1 LIKDKIN
8 KFYLIPNDNYT
19 LISISLCKFLFGFYT
34 MAIGPL
40 LVPLGDTF
48 NISIRALSIVFVFNF
63 IGQVVIVFFTGL
75 IADRAGT
82 KIIHIIFIILLAIAA
97 LVFTFINSYII
108 FLLLFLLMGI
118 FSVSI
123 NIVADASISDTFGIN
138 RGFYLNI
145 AHAFF
150 GLGAIS
156 SPIIFNFVFS
166 RTGDYRT
173 IYLVLFFISLFV
185 LILISLAKY
194 PQVHDESVKA
204 GIIMDLLRNK
214 KFVLI
219 IIFAALSFG
228 VLTAI
233 SGWVPTLFHKYLNMS
248 VSFSNYSLAYFWI
261 AILLGR
267 IATAIL
273 SRKIKIII
281 LIKVINIL
289 VFFVLAVSF
298 FLNDSIYLLI
308 DYLVLGLLIGTY
320 PPLLVSYSYEIYK
333 KHSSTRIAVI
343 FSVGSIGIIIIS
355 YITGFFGDHIAMS
368 KIISIFSVFFLA
380 YVFIF
385 HKYFGTR

>member
-1 LIKDKIN
+1 
-8 KFYLIPNDNYT
+8 
-19 LISISLCKFLFGFYT
+19 

-75 IADRAGT
+75 IADRVGS
-82 KIIHIIFIILLAIAA
+82 KVIHIIFIILLAIAA

-108 FLLLFLLMGI
+108 FLLLFLFMGI

-123 NIVADASISDTFGIN
+123 NIIADSSISDTFGTN

-173 IYLVLFFISLFV
+173 IYLVLLFIALFV

-194 PQVHDESVKA
+194 PQVHDESIKA

-248 VSFSNYSLAYFWI
+248 VSFSNYSLAFFWT
-261 AILLGR
+261 AVLLGR
-267 IATAIL
+267 IITAFL
-273 SRKIKIII
+273 LRKIKIII
-281 LIKVINIL
+281 LIKVINIIT
-289 VFFVLAVSF
+289 FFVLALSF
-298 FLNDSIYLLI
+298 FINDSIYLLI

-320 PPLLVSYSYEIYK
+320 PPLLVFYSHEIYK

-343 FSVGSIGIIIIS
+343 FSAGSIGIIIIS
-355 YITGFFGDHIAMS
+355 YLAGFFGDYITMS
-368 KIISIFSVFFLA
+368 KIISLFSVFFLT
-380 YVFIF
+380 YIFIF
-385 HKYFGTR
+385 RKFFGTR